1 MNSDTP
7 KNDQALERYLSPI
20 HVWALSFGC
29 AVGWGAFVMP
39 GTTFLPIAGPLGTIL
54 GLFIGA
60 LLMFVIGINYHYLMT
75 RYPDAGGTL
84 TYTIKAFGY
93 DHGFISAWYLILVYM
108 AIMWANA
115 SALGL
120 ISKYLIGDAFNL
132 GFHYRILDYDVTF
145 VEIVLSITAV
155 LVAYGICSKEKKLA
169 VNLQT
174 FLCIALF
181 LGVAICAIA
190 VFSLGESKEI
200 ITRPYFA
207 PNDNS
212 PAKQI
217 ISIVMLSPWAYVGFE
232 SISNSAAGF
241 SFSPKKTFPIMSV
254 ALLSS
259 VFCYAALAQIAS
271 SGIHGNYTGWVD
283 YIADL
288 PNIKGILG
296 LPTFHLAHD
305 AMGDAGIIILG
316 IAAFAGVMT
325 GLIGNLIAAS
335 RLIYIMA
342 KDGIMPS
349 WFSRLNDN
357 HVPQNALLALTG
369 ISVLIPFLGRTAIG
383 WIVDVTTFGA
393 IIAYA
398 YTSSAAAIEA
408 KYENNGKVIF
418 TGILGFIISVII
430 FLYFMLF
437 SAGAMSTESY
447 LLLVIWSVIGF
458 MHYRFVFE
466 YDNQKRFGHSPIVWI
481 TFMCMIFFTLL
492 IWVKN
497 ATNDITKAVVN
508 SINDYY
514 QQQDAEMS
522 PDAIDRASSFVSN
535 MMIKA
540 DLAIT
545 RNIII
550 QMALILLSL
559 LIMVKLYSIMYK
571 RERQAQKETIK
582 AHERSKAKT
591 VFLSNMSHDIRTP
604 MNAIIGY
611 INLAKEDNVSHEE
624 LKEYLGKIEASSHHL
639 LALIND
645 VLEMSRIESGKIEL
659 EKTPLNLKAFFDEI
673 RDLFTTQMS
682 EKGINYSVDT
692 AQIRN
697 EYVYCDKNRLNRML
711 LNLLSNAYK
720 FTPTNGEVSVKVI
733 QTNTS
738 EPEKA
743 SYEIRVKDSGIG
755 MSDEFAQKVFEAFE
769 REKDSTVDTIQGTG
783 LGMSIVKGIV
793 DLMGGTIEVNT
804 KKGSGTEFVINLS
817 FLIQTEEDIKK
828 NYEDEKQ
835 KNLAKVD
842 FTGKRVLLVD
852 DIQVNRMI
860 SAKLLEKSGF
870 AVETAEN
877 GQEAVDKV
885 KDAKAGYYDVILMD
899 IQMPVMD
906 GYEASAAI
914 LKLNDK
920 EKASVPIIAMTA
932 NAFAEDKKRALDA
945 GMKGHIAKPI
955 DIKNLLDTL
964 SEILS

>member
-1 MNSDTP
+1 
-7 KNDQALERYLSPI
+7 
-20 HVWALSFGC
+20 
-29 AVGWGAFVMP
+29 MP

-120 ISKYLIGDAFNL
+120 ISKYLIGNAFNL

-207 PNDNS
+207 PNANS

-259 VFCYAALAQIAS
+259 VLCYAALAQIAS

-357 HVPQNALLALTG
+357 HIPQNALLALTG

-458 MHYRFVFE
+458 MYYRFVFE

-550 QMALILLSL
+550 QMALILFSL

-692 AQIRN
+692 TQIRN

-885 KDAKAGYYDVILMD
+885 KNAKAGYYDVILMD

>member
-120 ISKYLIGDAFNL
+120 ISKYLIGNAFNL

-207 PNDNS
+207 PNANS

-259 VFCYAALAQIAS
+259 VLCYAALAQIAS

-357 HVPQNALLALTG
+357 HIPQNALLALTG

-458 MHYRFVFE
+458 MYYRFVFE

-550 QMALILLSL
+550 QMALILFSL

-692 AQIRN
+692 TQIRN

-914 LKLNDK
+914 LKLKDK

>member
-458 MHYRFVFE
+458 MYYRFVFE

-611 INLAKEDNVSHEE
+611 INLAKDDNVSHEE

-835 KNLAKVD
+835 KNPAKVD

>member
-1 MNSDTP
+1 MNGDTP

-120 ISKYLIGDAFNL
+120 ISKYLIGNAFNL

-207 PNDNS
+207 PNANS

-259 VFCYAALAQIAS
+259 VLCYAALAQIAS

-357 HVPQNALLALTG
+357 HIPQNALLALTG

-458 MHYRFVFE
+458 MYYRFVFE

-550 QMALILLSL
+550 QMALILFSL

-692 AQIRN
+692 TQIRN

-885 KDAKAGYYDVILMD
+885 KNAKAGYYDVILMD

>member
-1 MNSDTP
+1 MNGDIP
-7 KNDQALERYLSPI
+7 KNDQTLERYLSPI

-39 GTTFLPIAGPLGTIL
+39 GTTFLPIAGPLGTMI
-54 GLFIGA
+54 GLLAGA
-60 LLMFVIGINYHYLMT
+60 LIMFIIGINYHYLIN

-84 TYTIKAFGY
+84 TYTIKTFGY

-108 AIMWANA
+108 EIIWANA

-120 ISKYLIGDAFNL
+120 ISKYLLGNAFRF
-132 GFHYRILDYDVTF
+132 GFHYQILGYDVDF
-145 VEIVLSITAV
+145 SEIVLSIAAV
-155 LVAYGICSKEKKLA
+155 LVAYGICSKGKRFT
-169 VNLQT
+169 VNLQVV
-174 FLCIALF
+174 LCIALI
-181 LGVAICAIA
+181 LGVVICTVT
-190 VFSLGESKEI
+190 VFKFGGGREI
-200 ITRPYFA
+200 ITKPYFA
-207 PNDNS
+207 PTDD
-212 PAKQI
+212 PPIKQI
-217 ISIVMLSPWAYVGFE
+217 IGIVMLSPWAYVGFE
-232 SISNSAAGF
+232 SISNSGAGF
-241 SFSPKKTFPIMSV
+241 NFSPKKSLPIMSV

-259 VFCYAALAQIAS
+259 VFSYSALALIAS
-271 SGIHGNYTGWVD
+271 SGIHSNYSGWVD

-296 LPTFHLAHD
+296 LPTFHVAHD

-335 RLIYIMA
+335 RLIYIMGQ
-342 KDGIMPS
+342 DGIMPS
-349 WFSRLNDN
+349 WFSRLNDK
-357 HVPQNALLALTG
+357 HIPQNALMALTG

-398 YTSSAAAIEA
+398 YTSAAATTEA
-408 KYENNGKVIF
+408 KFENNVKIIF
-418 TGILGFIISVII
+418 TGILGFIISVIF

-437 SAGAMSTESY
+437 SAGAMSTKSY
-447 LLLVIWSVIGF
+447 LLLVIWSIIGF
-458 MHYRFVFE
+458 LYYRFVFE

-481 TFMCMIFFTLL
+481 TFMGMIFFMLL

-497 ATNDITKAVVN
+497 ATNDITRAVVN
-508 SINDYY
+508 GIQNHY
-514 QQQDAEMS
+514 QSQDVEMS
-522 PDAIDRASSFVSN
+522 PDAIDRASSYVSD
-535 MMIKA
+535 MMSKA
-540 DLAIT
+540 DQAIT
-545 RNIII
+545 RNIMV
-550 QMALILLSL
+550 QMALILVSL

-571 RERQAQKETIK
+571 REKQAQKETIK

-624 LKEYLGKIEASSHHL
+624 LKDYLGKIESSSHHL

-659 EKTPLNLKAFFDEI
+659 EKTPLNLKTFFDEI
-673 RDLFTTQMS
+673 SDLFATQMS
-682 EKGINYSVDT
+682 EKGIRYSMDT
-692 AQIRN
+692 TQIKN

-720 FTPTNGEVSVKVI
+720 FTPANGEVSVKVI
-733 QTNTS
+733 QTAS
-738 EPEKA
+738 PDPESA

-755 MSDEFAQKVFEAFE
+755 MSDEFAQRVFEAFE
-769 REKDSTVDTIQGTG
+769 REKDSTVDSIQGTG

-793 DLMGGTIEVNT
+793 DLMGGTITVNT

-817 FLIQTEEDIKK
+817 LLTQTEEDIKK
-828 NYEDEKQ
+828 NYEDKKQ
-835 KNLAKVD
+835 KAHAKVD

-860 SAKLLEKSGF
+860 SAKLLENNGF

-885 KDAKAGYYDVILMD
+885 NDAPAGYYDVILMD
-899 IQMPVMD
+899 VQMPVMD
-906 GYEASAAI
+906 GYEASTAI
-914 LKLNDK
+914 LKLKDK

-932 NAFAEDKKRALDA
+932 NAFSEDKKRALDV

-964 SEILS
+964 SDILS

>member
-1 MNSDTP
+1 M
-7 KNDQALERYLSPI
+7 
-20 HVWALSFGC
+20 
-29 AVGWGAFVMP
+29 AFKK
-39 GTTFLPIAGPLGTIL
+39 LGTH
-54 GLFIGA
+54 FE
-60 LLMFVIGINYHYLMT
+60 
-75 RYPDAGGTL
+75 
-84 TYTIKAFGY
+84 AF
-93 DHGFISAWYLILVYM
+93 
-108 AIMWANA
+108 
-115 SALGL
+115 
-120 ISKYLIGDAFNL
+120 
-132 GFHYRILDYDVTF
+132 T
-145 VEIVLSITAV
+145 
-155 LVAYGICSKEKKLA
+155 
-169 VNLQT
+169 
-174 FLCIALF
+174 
-181 LGVAICAIA
+181 
-190 VFSLGESKEI
+190 
-200 ITRPYFA
+200 
-207 PNDNS
+207 
-212 PAKQI
+212 
-217 ISIVMLSPWAYVGFE
+217 
-232 SISNSAAGF
+232 
-241 SFSPKKTFPIMSV
+241 
-254 ALLSS
+254 
-259 VFCYAALAQIAS
+259 
-271 SGIHGNYTGWVD
+271 
-283 YIADL
+283 
-288 PNIKGILG
+288 
-296 LPTFHLAHD
+296 
-305 AMGDAGIIILG
+305 
-316 IAAFAGVMT
+316 
-325 GLIGNLIAAS
+325 
-335 RLIYIMA
+335 
-342 KDGIMPS
+342 
-349 WFSRLNDN
+349 
-357 HVPQNALLALTG
+357 
-369 ISVLIPFLGRTAIG
+369 
-383 WIVDVTTFGA
+383 
-393 IIAYA
+393 
-398 YTSSAAAIEA
+398 
-408 KYENNGKVIF
+408 
-418 TGILGFIISVII
+418 FIISVII

-458 MHYRFVFE
+458 MYYRFVFE

-535 MMIKA
+535 MMTKA

-550 QMALILLSL
+550 QMALILFSL

-659 EKTPLNLKAFFDEI
+659 EKIPLNLKAFFDEI

-692 AQIRN
+692 TQIRN
-697 EYVYCDKNRLNRML
+697 EYVYCDKNRLNRVL

-835 KNLAKVD
+835 KNLAK
-842 FTGKRVLLVD
+842 
-852 DIQVNRMI
+852 
-860 SAKLLEKSGF
+860 
-870 AVETAEN
+870 
-877 GQEAVDKV
+877 
-885 KDAKAGYYDVILMD
+885 AGYYDVILMD

-955 DIKNLLDTL
+955 DIKSLLDTL

>member
-1 MNSDTP
+1 MNGDIP
-7 KNDQALERYLSPI
+7 QNDQALERYLSPI

-120 ISKYLIGDAFNL
+120 ISKYLLGNTFKF
-132 GFHYRILDYDVTF
+132 GFHYQILGYDVAF
-145 VEIVLSITAV
+145 GEIVLSVAAV
-155 LVAYGICSKEKKLA
+155 LVAYGICSKGKRFA

-174 FLCIALF
+174 FLCIALI
-181 LGVAICAIA
+181 LGVVICAIT
-190 VFSLGESKEI
+190 VFNLGESKEI
-200 ITRPYFA
+200 ITKPYFA
-207 PNDNS
+207 PNDN
-212 PAKQI
+212 PPIKQI

-241 SFSPKKTFPIMSV
+241 NFSPKKSLPIMGV

-305 AMGDAGIIILG
+305 AMGDAGVIILG

-398 YTSSAAAIEA
+398 YTSSAAATEA

-458 MHYRFVFE
+458 MYYRFVFE
-466 YDNQKRFGHSPIVWI
+466 YDNQK
-481 TFMCMIFFTLL
+481 
-492 IWVKN
+492 
-497 ATNDITKAVVN
+497 
-508 SINDYY
+508 
-514 QQQDAEMS
+514 
-522 PDAIDRASSFVSN
+522 
-535 MMIKA
+535 
-540 DLAIT
+540 
-545 RNIII
+545 
-550 QMALILLSL
+550 
-559 LIMVKLYSIMYK
+559 
-571 RERQAQKETIK
+571 
-582 AHERSKAKT
+582 
-591 VFLSNMSHDIRTP
+591 
-604 MNAIIGY
+604 
-611 INLAKEDNVSHEE
+611 
-624 LKEYLGKIEASSHHL
+624 
-639 LALIND
+639 
-645 VLEMSRIESGKIEL
+645 
-659 EKTPLNLKAFFDEI
+659 
-673 RDLFTTQMS
+673 
-682 EKGINYSVDT
+682 
-692 AQIRN
+692 
-697 EYVYCDKNRLNRML
+697 
-711 LNLLSNAYK
+711 
-720 FTPTNGEVSVKVI
+720 
-733 QTNTS
+733 
-738 EPEKA
+738 
-743 SYEIRVKDSGIG
+743 DSGILRL
-755 MSDEFAQKVFEAFE
+755 S
-769 REKDSTVDTIQGTG
+769 
-783 LGMSIVKGIV
+783 
-793 DLMGGTIEVNT
+793 
-804 KKGSGTEFVINLS
+804 GSHLC
-817 FLIQTEEDIKK
+817 
-828 NYEDEKQ
+828 
-835 KNLAKVD
+835 A
-842 FTGKRVLLVD
+842 
-852 DIQVNRMI
+852 
-860 SAKLLEKSGF
+860 
-870 AVETAEN
+870 
-877 GQEAVDKV
+877 
-885 KDAKAGYYDVILMD
+885 
-899 IQMPVMD
+899 
-906 GYEASAAI
+906 
-914 LKLNDK
+914 
-920 EKASVPIIAMTA
+920 
-932 NAFAEDKKRALDA
+932 
-945 GMKGHIAKPI
+945 
-955 DIKNLLDTL
+955 
-964 SEILS
+964 

>member
-1 MNSDTP
+1 MNGDTP

-120 ISKYLIGDAFNL
+120 ISKYLIGNAFNL
-132 GFHYRILDYDVTF
+132 GFHYRILGYDVTF

-155 LVAYGICSKEKKLA
+155 LVAYGICSKGKKLA

-190 VFSLGESKEI
+190 VFSFGEGKEI
-200 ITRPYFA
+200 ITKPYFA

-241 SFSPKKTFPIMSV
+241 SFSPKKSLPIMSV

-271 SGIHGNYTGWVD
+271 SGIHANYTGWVD

-325 GLIGNLIAAS
+325 GLVGNFIAAS

-398 YTSSAAAIEA
+398 YTSFAAATEA

-447 LLLVIWSVIGF
+447 LLLVIWSIIGF
-458 MHYRFVFE
+458 MYYRFVFE

-514 QQQDAEMS
+514 QRQDAEMS

-535 MMIKA
+535 MMTKA

-550 QMALILLSL
+550 QMALILFSL

-692 AQIRN
+692 TQIRN
-697 EYVYCDKNRLNRML
+697 EYVYCDKNRLNRVL

-733 QTNTS
+733 QTNAS
-738 EPEKA
+738 ESAKA
-743 SYEIRVKDSGIG
+743 SYEIRVKDNGIG

-804 KKGSGTEFVINLS
+804 RKGSGTEFVINLS

-835 KNLAKVD
+835 KSLAKID

>member
-1 MNSDTP
+1 MNGDIP
-7 KNDQALERYLSPI
+7 KNDQTLERYLSPI

-39 GTTFLPIAGPLGTIL
+39 GTTFLPIAGPLGTMI
-54 GLFIGA
+54 GLFAGA
-60 LLMFVIGINYHYLMT
+60 LIMFIIGINYHYLIN

-108 AIMWANA
+108 AIIWANA

-120 ISKYLIGDAFNL
+120 ISKYLLGNAFSF
-132 GFHYRILDYDVTF
+132 GFHYQILGYDVAF
-145 VEIVLSITAV
+145 GEILLSIAAV
-155 LVAYGICSKEKKLA
+155 LVAYGICSKGKRFT
-169 VNLQT
+169 VDLQVV
-174 FLCIALF
+174 LCIALI
-181 LGVAICAIA
+181 LGVVICAVT
-190 VFSLGESKEI
+190 VFKFGGGREI
-200 ITRPYFA
+200 IPKPYFA
-207 PNDNS
+207 PTDD
-212 PAKQI
+212 PPIKQI
-217 ISIVMLSPWAYVGFE
+217 IGIVMLSPWAYVGFE
-232 SISNSAAGF
+232 SISNSGAGF
-241 SFSPKKTFPIMSV
+241 NFSPKKSSPIMSV

-259 VFCYAALAQIAS
+259 VFSYSALAQIAS
-271 SGIHGNYTGWVD
+271 SGIHSKYSGWVD

-296 LPTFHLAHD
+296 LPTFHVAHD

-316 IAAFAGVMT
+316 ISAFAGVMT

-335 RLIYIMA
+335 RLIYIMGQ
-342 KDGIMPS
+342 DGIMPS
-349 WFSRLNDN
+349 WFSRLNDK
-357 HVPQNALLALTG
+357 HIPQNALMALTG

-398 YTSSAAAIEA
+398 YTSAAAATEA
-408 KYENNGKVIF
+408 KFENNVKIIF
-418 TGILGFIISVII
+418 TGILGFIISIII
-430 FLYFMLF
+430 FLYSMLF

-447 LLLVIWSVIGF
+447 LLLVIWSIIGF
-458 MHYRFVFE
+458 LYYRFVFE

-481 TFMCMIFFTLL
+481 TFMGMIFFTLL

-497 ATNDITKAVVN
+497 ATNDITRAVVN
-508 SINDYY
+508 GIQEHY
-514 QQQDAEMS
+514 QSQDVEMS
-522 PDAIDRASSFVSN
+522 PDAIDRASSYVSN
-535 MMIKA
+535 MMSQA
-540 DLAIT
+540 DQAIT
-545 RNIII
+545 RNIMV
-550 QMALILLSL
+550 QMALILFSL

-571 RERQAQKETIK
+571 REKQAQKETIK
-582 AHERSKAKT
+582 AYERSKAKT

-624 LKEYLGKIEASSHHL
+624 LKGYLGKIESSSHHL

-659 EKTPLNLKAFFDEI
+659 EKTPLNLKTFFDEI
-673 RDLFTTQMS
+673 RDLFATQMS
-682 EKGINYSVDT
+682 EKGIRYSVDT
-692 AQIRN
+692 TQIEN

-720 FTPTNGEVSVKVI
+720 FTPANGEVSVKVI
-733 QTNTS
+733 QTAS
-738 EPEKA
+738 PDPASA

-755 MSDEFAQKVFEAFE
+755 MSDEFAQRVFEAFE

-793 DLMGGTIEVNT
+793 DLMGGTITVNT

-817 FLIQTEEDIKK
+817 LLTQTEEDIKK
-828 NYEDEKQ
+828 NYEDKKQ
-835 KNLAKVD
+835 KAHAKVD

-860 SAKLLEKSGF
+860 SAKLLENNGF

-885 KDAKAGYYDVILMD
+885 NDAPAGYYDVILMD
-899 IQMPVMD
+899 VQMPVMD

-914 LKLNDK
+914 LKLKDK

-932 NAFAEDKKRALDA
+932 NAFSEDKKRALDV

-964 SEILS
+964 SDILS

>member
-1 MNSDTP
+1 MNGDTP

-120 ISKYLIGDAFNL
+120 ISKYLIGNAFNL
-132 GFHYRILDYDVTF
+132 GFHYRILGYDVTF

-155 LVAYGICSKEKKLA
+155 LVAYGICSKGKKLA

-174 FLCIALF
+174 FLCIALI

-200 ITRPYFA
+200 ITKPYFA

-212 PAKQI
+212 PIKQI

-241 SFSPKKTFPIMSV
+241 SFSPKKSLPIMSV

-325 GLIGNLIAAS
+325 GLVGNLIAAS
-335 RLIYIMA
+335 RLIYIMS

-398 YTSSAAAIEA
+398 YTSFAAATEA

-458 MHYRFVFE
+458 MYYRFVFE

-508 SINDYY
+508 GINDYY
-514 QQQDAEMS
+514 QRQDAEMS
-522 PDAIDRASSFVSN
+522 PDVIDRASSFVSN

-550 QMALILLSL
+550 QMALILFSL

-692 AQIRN
+692 SQIRN

-738 EPEKA
+738 EPAKA

-804 KKGSGTEFVINLS
+804 KKGQGTEFVINLS

-914 LKLNDK
+914 LKLKDK

>member
-1 MNSDTP
+1 MNGDTP

-120 ISKYLIGDAFNL
+120 ISKYLIGNAFNL
-132 GFHYRILDYDVTF
+132 GFHYRILGYDVTF

-155 LVAYGICSKEKKLA
+155 LVAYGICSKGKKLA

-190 VFSLGESKEI
+190 VFSFGEGKEI
-200 ITRPYFA
+200 ITKPYFA

-241 SFSPKKTFPIMSV
+241 SFSPKKSLPIMSV

-271 SGIHGNYTGWVD
+271 SGIHANYTGWVD

-325 GLIGNLIAAS
+325 GLVGNFIAAS

-398 YTSSAAAIEA
+398 YTSFAAATEA

-458 MHYRFVFE
+458 MYNRFVFE

-514 QQQDAEMS
+514 QRQDAEMS

-535 MMIKA
+535 MMTKA

-550 QMALILLSL
+550 QMALILFSL

-692 AQIRN
+692 TQIRN
-697 EYVYCDKNRLNRML
+697 EYVYCDKNRLNRVL

-733 QTNTS
+733 QTNAS
-738 EPEKA
+738 ESAKA
-743 SYEIRVKDSGIG
+743 SYEIRVKDNGIG

-804 KKGSGTEFVINLS
+804 RKGSGTEFVINLS

-835 KNLAKVD
+835 KSLAKID

>member
-458 MHYRFVFE
+458 MYYRFVFE

-550 QMALILLSL
+550 QMALILFSL

-611 INLAKEDNVSHEE
+611 INLAKDDNVSHEE

-828 NYEDEKQ
+828 NYEEEKQ

>member
-458 MHYRFVFE
+458 MYYRFVFE

-550 QMALILLSL
+550 QMALILFSL

-828 NYEDEKQ
+828 NYEEEKQ

-885 KDAKAGYYDVILMD
+885 KNAKAGYYDVILMD

>member
-1 MNSDTP
+1 MNGDTP

-120 ISKYLIGDAFNL
+120 ISKYLIGNAFNL
-132 GFHYRILDYDVTF
+132 GFHYRILGYDVTF

-155 LVAYGICSKEKKLA
+155 LVAYGICSKGKKLA

-190 VFSLGESKEI
+190 VFSFGESKEI
-200 ITRPYFA
+200 ITKPYFA

-241 SFSPKKTFPIMSV
+241 SFSPKKSLPIMSV

-271 SGIHGNYTGWVD
+271 SGIHANYTGWVD

-325 GLIGNLIAAS
+325 GLVGNFIAAS

-398 YTSSAAAIEA
+398 YTSFAAATEA

-447 LLLVIWSVIGF
+447 LLLVIWSIIGF
-458 MHYRFVFE
+458 MYYRFVFE

-514 QQQDAEMS
+514 QRQDAEMS

-535 MMIKA
+535 MMTKA

-550 QMALILLSL
+550 QMALILFSL

-692 AQIRN
+692 TQIRN
-697 EYVYCDKNRLNRML
+697 EYVYCDKNRLNRVL

-733 QTNTS
+733 QTNAS
-738 EPEKA
+738 ESAKA
-743 SYEIRVKDSGIG
+743 SYEIRVKDNGIG

-804 KKGSGTEFVINLS
+804 RKGSGTEFVINLS

-835 KNLAKVD
+835 KNLAK
-842 FTGKRVLLVD
+842 
-852 DIQVNRMI
+852 
-860 SAKLLEKSGF
+860 
-870 AVETAEN
+870 
-877 GQEAVDKV
+877 
-885 KDAKAGYYDVILMD
+885 AGCYDVILMD